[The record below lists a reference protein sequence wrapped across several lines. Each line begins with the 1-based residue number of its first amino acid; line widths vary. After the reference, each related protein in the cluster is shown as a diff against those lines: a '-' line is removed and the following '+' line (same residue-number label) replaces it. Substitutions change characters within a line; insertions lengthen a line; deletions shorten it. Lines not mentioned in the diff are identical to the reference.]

1 MQSNEEKKEN
11 RKLIVA
17 LGGVV
22 FVVAALAIIGFLF
35 INKPDEILQGQAE
48 ATSVRVSGKLPGR
61 VVEFYVHE
69 GDMVNKGDTLVHIHS
84 SLAEAKLQQAR
95 AMETAAQA
103 VDKKV
108 DAGTRS
114 QIVQSAYQVWQQ
126 AQAAV
131 GISKKTYDRMQNL
144 FSEGVVS
151 EQKRDEAKAAY
162 DAAVAGAAAAKSQY
176 ELAKQG
182 PQSEDKTQAAA
193 MVTVAKGGV
202 AEVESVLE
210 HQYLTAPCDGQVDV
224 IFPNVGELVA
234 LGAPIMNV
242 LRIDDK
248 WVTFNVR
255 EDKLKDFTMGKELT
269 VDIPALDK
277 EAKVKIYYV
286 RDLGS
291 YATWH
296 ATKTTGDWDSKTF
309 EIKARPLEDLPDL
322 RPGMTVLIRGL

>member
-69 GDMVNKGDTLVHIHS
+69 GDMVHKGDTLVHIHS

-95 AMETAAQA
+95 AIETAAQA

-131 GISKKTYDRMQNL
+131 GITKKTYDRMQNL

-210 HQYLTAPCDGQVDV
+210 DQYLTAPCDGQVDV